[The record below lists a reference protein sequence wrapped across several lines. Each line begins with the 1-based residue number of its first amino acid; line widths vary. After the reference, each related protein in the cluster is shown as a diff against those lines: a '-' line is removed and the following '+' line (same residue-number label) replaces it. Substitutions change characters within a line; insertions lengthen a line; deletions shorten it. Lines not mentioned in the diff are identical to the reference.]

1 MNKITLKLLYSGY
14 AEVENSWAGSIVSP
28 TDSRLYFILDGS
40 FHIVSPDGEKTALT
54 KGNSYLIPSGYSF
67 DYRCDDKMSHLYFH
81 ILLSSFDGLDIL
93 GNIGR
98 PISCPFSG
106 MPEIPEGVLD
116 YSDMVDSLRTES
128 FITASLF
135 ALLKQ
140 NNIRIE
146 MNRYSKGVKVAIE
159 YIRKNLSVQLS
170 IRDISNESFLAPS
183 TLTRNFRQETG
194 MSIGEYIDFL
204 IFRESEKLLK
214 TTDMTVLEISEKL
227 GFCDQFYFSRKFA
240 EKHGCPPSKY
250 RRLSVDI

>member
-1 MNKITLKLLYSGY
+1 MNKITLKVLYSGC
-14 AEVENSWAGSIVSP
+14 AEVDNSWNGSVVSP

-40 FHIVSPDGEKTALT
+40 FHIISSSGEKIVLS

-67 DYRCDDKMSHLYFH
+67 DYGCEDRMSHLYFH

-93 GNIGR
+93 GNVGK
-98 PISCPFSG
+98 PLSCPFSKA
-106 MPEIPEGVLD
+106 PEIPKDVLD
-116 YSDMVDSLRTES
+116 YSDIVGSLQTES

-135 ALLKQ
+135 SLLKENGVSVEQ
-140 NNIRIE
+140 KH
-146 MNRYSKGVKVAIE
+146 YSKGVKIAIE
-159 YIRKNLSVQLS
+159 YIRKHLSVQLS
-170 IRDISNESFLAPS
+170 IKDISNECFLAPS

-204 IFRESEKLLK
+204 IFRESEKMLK
-214 TTDMTVLEISEKL
+214 TTDMTVLEISDKL

-240 EKHGCPPSKY
+240 EKHGFPPSKY